1 MKKEKKKSFYSTPTF
16 KIQSVFRIQINGH
29 NQAIQSQHFSKNQDK
44 DHAYEQTGLLGC
56 TTYTS
61 ITNNSYSKASGQMDK
76 SIVCRV
82 SVFWLGQFTG
92 NEDSNNQS

>member
-1 MKKEKKKSFYSTPTF
+1 MKKEKKKSFYSTPTL

-29 NQAIQSQHFSKNQDK
+29 NQAVQSQHFSKNQDK

-61 ITNNSYSKASGQMDK
+61 ITNNSYSKASGQTREANSQTSSQMDK

-82 SVFWLGQFTG
+82 SIFW
-92 NEDSNNQS
+92 